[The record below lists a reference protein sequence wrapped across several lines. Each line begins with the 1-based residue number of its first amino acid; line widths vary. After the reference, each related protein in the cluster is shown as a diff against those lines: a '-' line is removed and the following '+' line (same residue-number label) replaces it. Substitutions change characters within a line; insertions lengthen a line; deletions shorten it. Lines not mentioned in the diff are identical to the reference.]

1 MFRVKEFGDWV
12 RGCRLGLGLSLRE
25 MSRRLGVSPT
35 YWSMVE
41 RGKLGTPPRPVVLDR
56 LASVLGVSRYEVYKL
71 SGRVP
76 GEWVELFFRDRE
88 LVREKLGM

>member
-1 MFRVKEFGDWV
+1 MYCAKAFGDWV
-12 RGCRLGLGLSLRE
+12 RGCRMELGISLRE
-25 MSRRLGVSPT
+25 MSRRLGLSPT

-41 RGKLGTPPRPVVLDR
+41 RGRMCTPPRPVVLDR
-56 LASVLGVSRYEVYKL
+56 LSSVLGVSRYEVYKL

-76 GEWVELFFRDRE
+76 VEWVELFFRDRE